1 MNKSITRVDRRTMEL
16 MMNYTWPGN
25 VRELENIIERAMII
39 SQGDTLAIDESW
51 LYGRPSFSPDPIP
64 MIAGKSLAEIERQI
78 ILDALSRCQG
88 KIYGLGGAAAELKLK
103 PTTLYGKMRK
113 HKIKSTRQHVPE
125 E

>member
-1 MNKSITRVDRRTMEL
+1 
-16 MMNYTWPGN
+16 
-25 VRELENIIERAMII
+25 MII

-51 LYGRPSFSPDPIP
+51 LYGRPSFSPVP

-88 KIYGLGGAAAELKLK
+88 KIYGPGGAAAELKLK